1 MNRVRLGIVG
11 LGNMGSW
18 HCKTIL
24 DGNQPRRELAAIC
37 DTDPT
42 KMTAYPEAV
51 RRFAD
56 AGEMIRSGAIDAILV
71 AVPHY
76 GHTTIGIDALEQGLH
91 LLVEKPISVHKA
103 DCERL
108 IAAYERRP
116 KSTQVFAAM
125 FNQRTDPHYIALK
138 RLIDSGD
145 LGEIRRITWIMT
157 DWFRTG
163 AYYASG
169 GWRAT
174 WGGEGGGTL
183 LNQCPH
189 NLDLWQWLFGMPTA
203 VHAHVGFGRWHD
215 IEVEDQVT
223 AHLAYGTRASG
234 TFIAT
239 TGESPGTNR
248 LEIAAE
254 MGRVVVEDGRLLW
267 TRNKVGMSEFC
278 RTTPAVWSKPESHE
292 VLIPV
297 AGHGPQHNGVL
308 ANFADAVLDG
318 AALIAPATDGIRSVE
333 LANAMIWSGWT
344 GQTAQLPLDGVAYEA
359 RLKRAIAESRHA
371 KPAARAGGGDFASS
385 FGGAK

>member
-24 DGNQPRRELAAIC
+24 DGNQPRLELAAIC
-37 DTDPT
+37 DTDPA
-42 KMTAYPEAV
+42 KMTTYPEGV

-56 AGEMIRSGAIDAILV
+56 AGAMIRSGAIDAILI

-76 GHTTIGIDALEQGLH
+76 FHTTIGIDAIEQGLH
-91 LLVEKPISVHKA
+91 VLVEKPISVHKA

-108 IAAYERRP
+108 IAAYEHRP
-116 KSTQVFAAM
+116 KAGQVFAAM
-125 FNQRTDPHYIALK
+125 FNQRTDPHYIKLK
-138 RLIDSGD
+138 RLIESGE

-203 VHAHVGFGRWHD
+203 VHAHCGFGQWHD
-215 IEVEDQVT
+215 IEVEDQVN
-223 AHLAYGTRASG
+223 AHFTYGTRATG

-254 MGRVVVEDGRLLW
+254 MGSVVVEDGRLRW
-267 TRNKVGMSEFC
+267 QRNAVGMSEFC
-278 RTTPAVWSKPESHE
+278 RTTPVVWSKPDSHE
-292 VLIPV
+292 VVI
-297 AGHGPQHNGVL
+297 AIDGHGPQHNGVL
-308 ANFADAVLDG
+308 ANFAEAVLDG
-318 AALIAPATDGIRSVE
+318 AALIAPASEGIRSVE

-344 GQTAQLPLDGVAYEA
+344 GQTARLPLDGAAYEA
-359 RLKRAIAESRHA
+359 RLKRAIAESRHT
-371 KPAARAGGGDFASS
+371 KPAARAGGGDFANS
-385 FGGAK
+385 FGGTR